1 MVILWSVEAGSA
13 LNEFPWRNY
22 HGGASSLA
30 EPGQVQV
37 KLSTGSKAQSESR
50 TLMVSG
56 PDQPRLISGEMA
68 GPDRWLLTDHL
79 ISRQPGFL
87 CPTEPFHRGG
97 VTSAGTRWSLPGL
110 QPILSTIWSSLP
122 PSEDNHQFDWTSDHT
137 PQCHQAAR
145 QFYLECK
152 LLSSWH
158 FSRHLTQPDIMT
170 QISPPQTELS
180 LQS

>member
-22 HGGASSLA
+22 HGGASSRA

-97 VTSAGTRWSLPGL
+97 VTSAGVGQGDRYRVSNRYWARSRALSRLVRIIISLIGPQTTL
-110 QPILSTIWSSLP
+110 HSV
-122 PSEDNHQFDWTSDHT
+122 TS
-137 PQCHQAAR
+137 
-145 QFYLECK
+145 
-152 LLSSWH
+152 
-158 FSRHLTQPDIMT
+158 QPDSFT
-170 QISPPQTELS
+170 WNVNCCPRDTSPDTSHSQISWLR
-180 LQS
+180 LVLLRQS